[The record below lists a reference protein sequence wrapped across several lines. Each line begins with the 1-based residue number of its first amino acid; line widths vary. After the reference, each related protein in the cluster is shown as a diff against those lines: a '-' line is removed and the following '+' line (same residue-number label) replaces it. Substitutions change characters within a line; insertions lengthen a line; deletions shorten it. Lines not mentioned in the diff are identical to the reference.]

1 VAAMRSVARRTWVQV
16 AVANVAGAT
25 LAAASGALTGEDI
38 KGQPAFDLFDAITLC
53 VYLGLTLPLGHWWGE
68 RRFKAAIAWL
78 SEDRAPTLA
87 EQRRT
92 LSLPLYFA
100 VLSMVGWLG
109 AVVLWTLLTGV
120 GHTFGYTVRVAVS
133 IALGGLTTSALT
145 YLLSESTHRPLVALA
160 LATHVPDR
168 GLVPGVR
175 TKLIASWAVGAD
187 VFLLMIGLTFLGR
200 SARQPPSATAIW
212 FIVGAGLVAG
222 TLVVFVA
229 ARSLADPLREMRTAV
244 SRVQQGHLDVTV
256 AVNDGG
262 EVGMLQ
268 AGFNQMVAGLRE
280 RNALQDLFGRHVG
293 EDVARQ
299 ALRQGVVLGGERR
312 EVGVLFVDILGS
324 TALSQTHSPDR
335 VVDLLNQF
343 FAAIIKVVAA
353 EGGWVNKF
361 EGDGALCVFGAP
373 NSLDDYAVRAL
384 RAARTIRREVLALAA
399 VHPELDAAV
408 GVSAGPVVAGNIGA
422 EQRYEY
428 TVIGTPV
435 NEAARL
441 TDEAKH
447 RLSRVLASEDAVARA
462 GGEASSWMVADEL
475 KLRGIGEPVLVYE
488 PASGVRE
495 HQVSS

>member
-1 VAAMRSVARRTWVQV
+1 MRGVVRRTWIQV
-16 AVANVAGAT
+16 AVANIAGAS
-25 LAAASGALTGEDI
+25 LAAASGALTGQDI
-38 KGQPAFDLFDAITLC
+38 KGQPAFDLFDGITLC
-53 VYLGLTLPLGHWWGE
+53 VYLGVTLPLGHWWGD
-68 RRFKAAIAWL
+68 RRFRGAIAWL
-78 SEDRAPTLA
+78 REDREPTPA

-100 VLSMVGWLG
+100 ALSLVGWLG
-109 AVVLWTLLTGV
+109 AVALWSLLTGV
-120 GHTFGYTVRVAVS
+120 GHSFSYTVRVAVS

-145 YLLSESTHRPLVALA
+145 YLLSESTQRPLVALA
-160 LATHVPDR
+160 LATHVPER

-187 VFLLMIGLTFLGR
+187 VFLLMIGLTYLGR
-200 SARQPPSATAIW
+200 PSSQPPSATAIL

-222 TLVVFVA
+222 TLVVFVS

-244 SRVQQGHLDVTV
+244 GKVQEGHLDVAV

-268 AGFNQMVAGLRE
+268 AGFNRMVAGLRE

-299 ALRQGVVLGGERR
+299 ALQQGVVLGGERR

-441 TDEAKH
+441 TDEAKL
-447 RLSRVLASEDAVARA
+447 RLSRVLAGENAIARA
-462 GGEASSWMVADEL
+462 GGEAAAWMVADEL
-475 KLRGIGEPVLVYE
+475 MLRGIGEPVLVYE

-495 HQVSS
+495 HQISN